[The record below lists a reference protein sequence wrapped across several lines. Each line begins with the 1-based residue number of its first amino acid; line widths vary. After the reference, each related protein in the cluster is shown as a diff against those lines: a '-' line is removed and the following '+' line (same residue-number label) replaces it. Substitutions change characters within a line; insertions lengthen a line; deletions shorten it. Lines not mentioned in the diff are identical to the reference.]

1 MKLIVGLGNPGNF
14 YSRNRHNI
22 GFMCVSHLASEIGA
36 TFDKKEGLARTA
48 HGVIS
53 EAAVVLARPQ
63 TYMNASGEAVSRL
76 MHKYRLSLEELV
88 VIHDDM
94 DLKPGQVRLRRGGSS
109 AGHKGVES
117 IIGESGNGFIRVKVG
132 IGHPPQDDGDDSAV
146 VDYVLAD
153 FLPAESVVVES
164 SICQVTRA
172 VLMLVS
178 DGLDAAMNQF
188 NRALLKPVAVKERPA
203 SPEEKLETGHEQ

>member
-22 GFMCVSHLASEIGA
+22 GFMCVARLAREIGA
-36 TFDKKEGLARTA
+36 SFDKKEGLARTA
-48 HGVIS
+48 HGMMGGT
-53 EAAVVLARPQ
+53 EVVLARPQ

-76 MHKYRLSLEELV
+76 LHKYRLNLEDLI

-94 DLKPGQVRLRRGGSS
+94 DLKAGQVRLRRGGSS

-117 IIGESGNGFIRVKVG
+117 VIRDSGIGFIRVKVG
-132 IGHPPQDDGDDSAV
+132 IGRPGDGDGGESAV
-146 VDYVLAD
+146 VDYVLSD
-153 FLPAESVVVES
+153 FLPAESAMLES
-164 SICQVTRA
+164 AVNQVTGA
-172 VLMLVS
+172 VIMLVN

-188 NRALLKPVAVKERPA
+188 NRAAPPKGREEAAPGN
-203 SPEEKLETGHEQ
+203 PEKNTGSQP